1 MNKFIKILMILVLAF
16 VFSGCSYEF
25 SFKTEEKKWE
35 EQAQSYL
42 ETLSL
47 EQKIG
52 QMFMVGFSGTSIPSS
67 LITNI
72 SQYYFGN
79 FIYFGPNVADD
90 SLVPQLSEDIQSTI
104 MEKTG
109 IPGFISMDQEGGM
122 VVRFANN
129 ATHFIGNMGL
139 VATNKSDNSYIVGKF
154 SGQELRHYGVNLNLA
169 PVLDVNNNPSNPVIG
184 IRSYSDD
191 PKVVSA
197 YGNMMIKGL
206 RAGEV
211 MATAKHFP
219 GHGDTSVD
227 SHYGL
232 PQIAHSMEHLEAFEL
247 YPFQKA
253 IDNGI
258 DAIMSA
264 HIIFSALDTV
274 YPATL
279 SKKVITDLLRDKMGF
294 DGIVMTDSMNMDA
307 ISKNFGVAEAAV
319 LAVNAGVDLLLYGES
334 TTLSVLAYL
343 GVLNAVKG
351 GTISE
356 DRINE
361 AVLRI
366 LTKKAKYNLFNDYLP
381 RVNLTNADFALHK
394 DLSEKLI
401 RKSITV
407 AKGSVDQFSISKAT
421 LFISS
426 VCTRYPLIPGY
437 QINTTNNSFAY
448 VANNYF
454 KELGMVNAD
463 YEVIGTSVTSTKM
476 ATIIAK
482 ASDYEQVVIAMENAS
497 LSQSQLVKSLF
508 AQHPDLLVVALKNP
522 YDINNF
528 TEINNYLCTYGYFA
542 SSVFAVFDLLMNEY
556 EAEGIMPVYVDGL
569 F

>member
-1 MNKFIKILMILVLAF
+1 MKKLFKFSLLILLVF
-16 VFSGCSYEF
+16 VGTGCQKSFSWKS
-25 SFKTEEKKWE
+25 EEKEWE
-35 EQAQSYL
+35 EQAIQHL
-42 ETLSL
+42 KTLTL

-52 QMFMVGFSGTSIPSS
+52 QMFMVGFGGTVIPAS

-79 FIYFGPNVADD
+79 FIYFGNNVADD
-90 SLVPQLSEDIQSTI
+90 SLVPTLSEDIQKTVV
-104 MEKTG
+104 EKTR

-139 VATNKSDNSYIVGKF
+139 VATNRSDYAYQVGKF

-191 PKVVSA
+191 PYVVA
-197 YGNMMIKGL
+197 EYGNMMIKGL

-232 PQIAHSMEHLEAFEL
+232 PQIAHSMDHLLENEL
-247 YPFQKA
+247 LPFQMA

-264 HIIFSALDTV
+264 HIIFSAIDEE

-279 SKKVITDLLRDKMGF
+279 SKLVITDLLRNQMGF

-319 LAVNAGVDLLLYGES
+319 LAVNAGVDMLLYGES
-334 TTLSVLAYL
+334 TTLSVQAYL
-343 GVLNAVKG
+343 GVLEAVRN
-351 GTISE
+351 GTISNE
-356 DRINE
+356 RIDE
-361 AVLRI
+361 AVFRI
-366 LTKKAKYNLFNDYLP
+366 LVKKAKYHLFDDYLP
-381 RVNLTNADFALHK
+381 RENLTTSDFLLHK
-394 DLSEKLI
+394 DFSDKLI
-401 RKSITV
+401 RKSITL
-407 AKGSVDQFSISKAT
+407 AKGSVDHFSIDKST

-437 QINTTNNSFAY
+437 QINTNNNSLAY
-448 VANNYF
+448 VANDYF
-454 KELGMVNAD
+454 KQLGMQNTD
-463 YEVIGTSVTSTKM
+463 YEVIGTSVNATKM
-476 ATIIAK
+476 ASVLAK
-482 ASDYEQVVIAMENAS
+482 AADYEQIVIAVENVS
-497 LSQSQLVKSLF
+497 SSQAGLVKSLF
-508 AQHPDLLVVALKNP
+508 AQNPNIIVVALKNP
-522 YDINNF
+522 YDINSYP
-528 TEINNYLCTYGYFA
+528 EINHFVCTYGYFK
-542 SSVFAVFDLLMNEY
+542 SSVWAVFDLLMHEY
-556 EAEGIMPVYVDGL
+556 EPVGMMPVYVQGL
-569 F
+569 N

>member
-1 MNKFIKILMILVLAF
+1 MNKLLKFSLLIFLVF
-16 VFSGCSYEF
+16 VETGCQKSFSWKS
-25 SFKTEEKKWE
+25 EEKEWE
-35 EQAQSYL
+35 EQAIQHL
-42 ETLSL
+42 KTLTL

-52 QMFMVGFSGTSIPSS
+52 QMFMVGFGGTVIPAS

-79 FIYFGPNVADD
+79 FIYFGNNVADD
-90 SLVPQLSEDIQSTI
+90 SLVPTLSEDIQKTVV
-104 MEKTG
+104 EKTS

-139 VATNKSDNSYIVGKF
+139 VATNRSDYAYQVGKF
-154 SGQELRHYGVNLNLA
+154 SGQELRHYGVNINLA

-191 PKVVSA
+191 PFVVA
-197 YGNMMIKGL
+197 EYGNMMIKGL

-232 PQIAHSMEHLEAFEL
+232 PQITHSMDHLLENEL
-247 YPFQKA
+247 FPFQMA

-264 HIIFSALDTV
+264 HIIFSAIDEE

-279 SKKVITDLLRDKMGF
+279 SKRVITDLLRNQMDF

-319 LAVNAGVDLLLYGES
+319 LAVKAGVDLLLYGES
-334 TTLSVLAYL
+334 TTLSVQAYL
-343 GVLNAVKG
+343 GVL
-351 GTISE
+351 
-356 DRINE
+356 E
-361 AVLRI
+361 AVRNGIISSERIDEAVFRI
-366 LTKKAKYNLFNDYLP
+366 LVKKAKYHLFDDYLP
-381 RVNLTNADFALHK
+381 RENLTTSDFLLHK
-394 DLSEKLI
+394 DFSDQLM
-401 RKSITV
+401 RKSITL
-407 AKGSVDQFSISKAT
+407 AKGSVDHFSIDKST

-426 VCTRYPLIPGY
+426 VCTRYPLVPGY
-437 QINTTNNSFAY
+437 QINTNNNSLAY
-448 VANNYF
+448 VANDYF
-454 KELGMVNAD
+454 KQLGMVNSD
-463 YEVIGTSVTSTKM
+463 YEVIGTSVNATKM
-476 ATIIAK
+476 ASVLAK
-482 ASDYEQVVIAMENAS
+482 AADYEQIVIAVENVS
-497 LSQSQLVKSLF
+497 SSQAGLVKSLC
-508 AQHPDLLVVALKNP
+508 AQNPNIIVVALKNP
-522 YDINNF
+522 YDINSF
-528 TEINNYLCTYGYFA
+528 PEINHFVCTYGYFR
-542 SSVFAVFDLLMNEY
+542 SSVWAVFDLLMHEY
-556 EAEGIMPVYVDGL
+556 EPVGMMPVYVQGL
-569 F
+569 N